1 MTFFLSLAD
10 SCEVQELFKNTIT
23 SCFDFYSPTKEEK
36 GTWIYPRKMNGSSVL
51 CPENWEYNA
60 DRTFGGFDSWG
71 RFAVYSGGG
80 YIANLGYNRLT
91 AKRIINDLKENRWID
106 RQTRA
111 VLVEFSLY
119 NPPSNLFAVMTYYF
133 EVLPSGFAVTFKSY
147 GILSLSATNS
157 LAHSTY
163 LLFVLLFGIL
173 LVCFFVVQCIKLC
186 RQKCSYFKSM
196 WNLLDMLQIL
206 TASSAMLLQWM
217 RTKVAT
223 KTFEKLKD
231 NPYLPVSFH
240 RVLLLLEFE
249 EVAICVTTV
258 IATLR
263 ILKCFY
269 FNPKIIVFTK
279 TLRRLFKPIASFF
292 IVFLIAAMA
301 HALLGF
307 IAFGSSVEMF
317 AQVHDGIS
325 FQFLML
331 LGQPF
336 PVDKLKEINPIIGS
350 LFFFTFFCSTSV
362 IILNMFLAVINEY
375 YATSN
380 ADREGE
386 DYELAQFII
395 KRILETVFGQKSER
409 NQNWRNHEL
418 FEPDSSPA
426 ESSSNGVQN
435 DAFSP
440 EWTPVMYRSCT
451 QKISRTGGSPAGN
464 SEDFVECSVWETYGP
479 EHLLVK
485 SSTAETGFTIVN
497 HNKFSSYVADAR
509 RYSIMTDW
517 NALADYYDDDDG
529 EEEDGVDDDDEDD
542 DEGKDDDD
550 DDGDSNDD
558 DEDGKVNNDNDDYD
572 DDEDERC

>member
-1 MTFFLSLAD
+1 MKRFLFLAD
-10 SCEVQELFKNTIT
+10 SCEVQELFQNIVI

-36 GTWIYPRKMNGSSVL
+36 GSWIDLRKMNGSSVL

-60 DRTFGGFDSWG
+60 DRRFGGFDSWG

-80 YIANLGYNRLT
+80 YIANLGYNKLT
-91 AKRIINDLKENRWID
+91 AKRIINDLKENHWVD

-119 NPPSNLFAVMTYYF
+119 NPPSNLLAVMTYYF
-133 EVLPSGFAVTFKSY
+133 EVLPSGFAGTFKSY
-147 GILSLSATNS
+147 GILPLSATNS

-186 RQKCSYFKSM
+186 RQRCCYFKSM

-206 TASSAMLLQWM
+206 TASSAMLLRWM

-223 KTFEKLKD
+223 KTFEQLKE

-240 RVLLLLEFE
+240 RVLLLFEFE

-263 ILKCFY
+263 LLKCFY
-269 FNPKIIVFTK
+269 FNPKIIVFTL
-279 TLRRLFKPIASFF
+279 TLRRLLKPIASFF
-292 IVFLIAAMA
+292 MVFLITAMA

-307 IAFGSSVEMF
+307 TAFGSSVDMF

-336 PVDKLKEINPIIGS
+336 PVDKLKETNPILGS

-375 YATSN
+375 YTTSN

-395 KRILETVFGQKSER
+395 KRILETVLGQKSER

-418 FEPDSSPA
+418 FEPDSSLA
-426 ESSSNGVQN
+426 ESSPDGVQN
-435 DAFSP
+435 DAFSL

-451 QKISRTGGSPAGN
+451 QKISRTGRSPVGN
-464 SEDFVECSVWETYGP
+464 SGDFIECSVWETYRP

-485 SSTAETGFTIVN
+485 SSTNETGFKTIN
-497 HNKFSSYVADAR
+497 HNKFSSYVADAK
-509 RYSIMTDW
+509 RYNIMTDW
-517 NALADYYDDDDG
+517 NALDDYYEDDDD
-529 EEEDGVDDDDEDD
+529 EEEDGVDDDDEGEVDD
-542 DEGKDDDD
+542 DYDGNSDDDDGEDRKVNGDDDD
-550 DDGDSNDD
+550 DDYDDD
-558 DEDGKVNNDNDDYD
+558 DED
-572 DDEDERC
+572 

>member
-1 MTFFLSLAD
+1 
-10 SCEVQELFKNTIT
+10 
-23 SCFDFYSPTKEEK
+23 
-36 GTWIYPRKMNGSSVL
+36 
-51 CPENWEYNA
+51 
-60 DRTFGGFDSWG
+60 
-71 RFAVYSGGG
+71 
-80 YIANLGYNRLT
+80 
-91 AKRIINDLKENRWID
+91 
-106 RQTRA
+106 
-111 VLVEFSLY
+111 
-119 NPPSNLFAVMTYYF
+119 MTYYF

-186 RQKCSYFKSM
+186 RQKRSYFKSM

-223 KTFEKLKD
+223 KTFEKLKN

-240 RVLLLLEFE
+240 RVLLLFEFE

-263 ILKCFY
+263 LLKCFY
-269 FNPKIIVFTK
+269 FNPKIIVFTL
-279 TLRRLFKPIASFF
+279 TLRRLLKPIASFF
-292 IVFLIAAMA
+292 MVFLITAMA

-307 IAFGSSVEMF
+307 IAFGSSVDMF

-386 DYELAQFII
+386 DYELAQFTI
-395 KRILETVFGQKSER
+395 KRILETVLGQKSER

-435 DAFSP
+435 YAFSP

-451 QKISRTGGSPAGN
+451 QKISRTGGFPAGN

-517 NALADYYDDDDG
+517 NALADYY
-529 EEEDGVDDDDEDD
+529 
-542 DEGKDDDD
+542 
-550 DDGDSNDD
+550 
-558 DEDGKVNNDNDDYD
+558 
-572 DDEDERC
+572 

>member
-1 MTFFLSLAD
+1 MKRFLFLAD
-10 SCEVQELFKNTIT
+10 SCEVQELFQNIVI

-36 GTWIYPRKMNGSSVL
+36 GSWIDLRKMNGSSVL

-60 DRTFGGFDSWG
+60 DRRFGGFDSWG

-80 YIANLGYNRLT
+80 YIANLGYNKLT
-91 AKRIINDLKENRWID
+91 AKRIINDLKENHWVD

-119 NPPSNLFAVMTYYF
+119 NPPSNLLAVMTYYF
-133 EVLPSGFAVTFKSY
+133 EVLPSGFAGTFKSY
-147 GILSLSATNS
+147 GILPLSATNS

-223 KTFEKLKD
+223 KTFEKLKN

-240 RVLLLLEFE
+240 RVLLLFEFE

-263 ILKCFY
+263 LLKCFY
-269 FNPKIIVFTK
+269 FNPKIIVFTL
-279 TLRRLFKPIASFF
+279 TLRRLLKPIASFF
-292 IVFLIAAMA
+292 MVFLITAMA

-307 IAFGSSVEMF
+307 TAFGSSVDMF

-336 PVDKLKEINPIIGS
+336 PVDKLKETNPIIGS

-375 YATSN
+375 YTTSN

-395 KRILETVFGQKSER
+395 KRILETVLGQKSER

-418 FEPDSSPA
+418 FEPDSSLA
-426 ESSSNGVQN
+426 ESSPDGVQN
-435 DAFSP
+435 DAFSL

-451 QKISRTGGSPAGN
+451 QKISRTGRSPVGN
-464 SEDFVECSVWETYGP
+464 SGDFIECSVWETYRP

-485 SSTAETGFTIVN
+485 SSTNETGFKTIN
-497 HNKFSSYVADAR
+497 HNKFSSYVADAK
-509 RYSIMTDW
+509 RYNIMTDW
-517 NALADYYDDDDG
+517 NALDDYYEDDDD
-529 EEEDGVDDDDEDD
+529 EEEDGVDDDDEGEVEDDYDGNSDD
-542 DEGKDDDD
+542 DDGEDRKVNGDDDD
-550 DDGDSNDD
+550 DDYDDD
-558 DEDGKVNNDNDDYD
+558 DED
-572 DDEDERC
+572 

>member
-1 MTFFLSLAD
+1 M
-10 SCEVQELFKNTIT
+10 
-23 SCFDFYSPTKEEK
+23 
-36 GTWIYPRKMNGSSVL
+36 L

-60 DRTFGGFDSWG
+60 DRRFGGFDSWG

-80 YIANLGYNRLT
+80 YVANLGYNKLT
-91 AKRIINDLKENRWID
+91 AKRIINDLKENHWVD

-119 NPPSNLFAVMTYYF
+119 NPPSNLLAVMTYYF
-133 EVLPSGFAVTFKSY
+133 EVLPSGFAGTFKSY
-147 GILSLSATNS
+147 GILPLSATNS
-157 LAHSTY
+157 LAQSTY

-186 RQKCSYFKSM
+186 RQRCYYFKSM

-206 TASSAMLLQWM
+206 TASSAMLLRWM

-223 KTFEKLKD
+223 KTFEQLKE

-240 RVLLLLEFE
+240 RVLLLFEFE

-263 ILKCFY
+263 LLKCFY
-269 FNPKIIVFTK
+269 FNPKIIVFTR
-279 TLRRLFKPIASFF
+279 TLRRLFKPIVSFF

-336 PVDKLKEINPIIGS
+336 PVDKLKETNAIIGS

-375 YATSN
+375 YTTSN

-395 KRILETVFGQKSER
+395 KRILETVLGQKSER

-418 FEPDSSPA
+418 FEPDSLPA
-426 ESSSNGVQN
+426 ESSPDGVQN
-435 DAFSP
+435 DAFSL

-451 QKISRTGGSPAGN
+451 QKISRTGRSPVGN
-464 SEDFVECSVWETYGP
+464 SGDFIECSVWETYRP

-485 SSTAETGFTIVN
+485 SSTNETGFKTIN
-497 HNKFSSYVADAR
+497 HNKFSSYVADAK
-509 RYSIMTDW
+509 RYNIMTDW
-517 NALADYYDDDDG
+517 NALDDCYEDDDD
-529 EEEDGVDDDDEDD
+529 EEEDGVDDDDEGEVEDDYDGNSDD
-542 DEGKDDDD
+542 DDGEDRKVNGDDDD
-550 DDGDSNDD
+550 DDDYDDD
-558 DEDGKVNNDNDDYD
+558 DED
-572 DDEDERC
+572 

>member
-1 MTFFLSLAD
+1 MKRFLFLAD
-10 SCEVQELFKNTIT
+10 SCEVQELFQNIVI

-36 GTWIYPRKMNGSSVL
+36 GSWIDLRKMNGSSVL

-60 DRTFGGFDSWG
+60 DRRFGGFDSWG

-80 YIANLGYNRLT
+80 YIANLGYNKLT
-91 AKRIINDLKENRWID
+91 AKRIINDLKENHWVD

-119 NPPSNLFAVMTYYF
+119 NPPSNLLAVMTYYF
-133 EVLPSGFAVTFKSY
+133 EVLPSGFAGTFKSY
-147 GILSLSATNS
+147 GILPLSATNS
-157 LAHSTY
+157 LAQSTY

-186 RQKCSYFKSM
+186 RQKRSYFKSM

-206 TASSAMLLQWM
+206 TASSAMLLRWM

-223 KTFEKLKD
+223 KTFEQLKE

-240 RVLLLLEFE
+240 RVLLLFEFE

-263 ILKCFY
+263 LLKCFY
-269 FNPKIIVFTK
+269 FNPKIIVFTL
-279 TLRRLFKPIASFF
+279 TLRRLLKPIASFF
-292 IVFLIAAMA
+292 MVFLITAMA

-307 IAFGSSVEMF
+307 TAFGSSVDMF

-336 PVDKLKEINPIIGS
+336 PVDKLKETNPIIGS

-375 YATSN
+375 YTTSN

-395 KRILETVFGQKSER
+395 KRILETVLGQKSER

-418 FEPDSSPA
+418 FEPDSSLA
-426 ESSSNGVQN
+426 ESSPDGVQN
-435 DAFSP
+435 DAFSL

-451 QKISRTGGSPAGN
+451 QKISRTGRSPVGN
-464 SEDFVECSVWETYGP
+464 SGDFIECSVWETYRP

-485 SSTAETGFTIVN
+485 SSTNETGFKTIN
-497 HNKFSSYVADAR
+497 HNKFSSYVADAK
-509 RYSIMTDW
+509 RYNIMTDW
-517 NALADYYDDDDG
+517 NALDDYYEDDDD
-529 EEEDGVDDDDEDD
+529 EEEDGVDDDDEGEVDD
-542 DEGKDDDD
+542 DYDGNSDDDDGEDRKVNGDDDD
-550 DDGDSNDD
+550 DDYDDD
-558 DEDGKVNNDNDDYD
+558 DED
-572 DDEDERC
+572 

>member
-1 MTFFLSLAD
+1 MKRFLFLAD
-10 SCEVQELFKNTIT
+10 SCEVQELFQNIVI

-36 GTWIYPRKMNGSSVL
+36 GTWIDLRKMNGSSVL

-60 DRTFGGFDSWG
+60 DRRFGGFDSWG

-80 YIANLGYNRLT
+80 YVANLGYNKLT
-91 AKRIINDLKENRWID
+91 AKRIINDLKENHWVD

-119 NPPSNLFAVMTYYF
+119 NPPSNLLAVMTYYF
-133 EVLPSGFAVTFKSY
+133 EVLPSGFAGTFKSY
-147 GILSLSATNS
+147 GILPLSATNS

-223 KTFEKLKD
+223 KTFEKLKN

-240 RVLLLLEFE
+240 RVLLLFEFE

-263 ILKCFY
+263 LLKCFY
-269 FNPKIIVFTK
+269 FNPKIIVFTL
-279 TLRRLFKPIASFF
+279 TLRRLFKPIVSFF

-336 PVDKLKEINPIIGS
+336 PVDKLKETNPIIGS

-375 YATSN
+375 YTTSN

-395 KRILETVFGQKSER
+395 QRILETVLGQKSER
-409 NQNWRNHEL
+409 NQNWTNHEL
-418 FEPDSSPA
+418 FEPDSSLA
-426 ESSSNGVQN
+426 VSSPDGVQN
-435 DAFSP
+435 DAFSL

-451 QKISRTGGSPAGN
+451 QKISRTGRSPVGN
-464 SEDFVECSVWETYGP
+464 IGDFIECSVWETYRP

-485 SSTAETGFTIVN
+485 SSTNETGFKTIN
-497 HNKFSSYVADAR
+497 HNKFSSYVADAK
-509 RYSIMTDW
+509 RYNIMTDW
-517 NALADYYDDDDG
+517 NALDDYYEDDDD
-529 EEEDGVDDDDEDD
+529 EEEDGVDDDDEGEVDD
-542 DEGKDDDD
+542 DYDGNSDDDDSEDRKVNGDDDD
-550 DDGDSNDD
+550 DDDDFDED
-558 DEDGKVNNDNDDYD
+558 DED
-572 DDEDERC
+572 

>member
-1 MTFFLSLAD
+1 MKFFLSLAD

-23 SCFDFYSPTKEEK
+23 SCFDFYFPTNEEK

-51 CPENWEYNA
+51 CPDNWEYNA
-60 DRTFGGFDSWG
+60 DRRFGGFDSWG

-133 EVLPSGFAVTFKSY
+133 EVLPSGFADTFKSY

-186 RQKCSYFKSM
+186 RQKRSYFKSM

-223 KTFEKLKD
+223 KTFEKLKN

-240 RVLLLLEFE
+240 RVLLLFEFE

-263 ILKCFY
+263 LLKCFY
-269 FNPKIIVFTK
+269 FNPKIIVFTL
-279 TLRRLFKPIASFF
+279 TLRRLLKPIASFF
-292 IVFLIAAMA
+292 MVFLITAMA

-307 IAFGSSVEMF
+307 TAFGSSVDMF

-336 PVDKLKEINPIIGS
+336 PVDKLKETNPIIGS

-375 YATSN
+375 YTTSN

-395 KRILETVFGQKSER
+395 KRILETVLGQKSER

-418 FEPDSSPA
+418 FEPDSSLA
-426 ESSSNGVQN
+426 ESSPDGVQN
-435 DAFSP
+435 DAFSL

-451 QKISRTGGSPAGN
+451 QKISRTGRSPVGN
-464 SEDFVECSVWETYGP
+464 SGDFIECSVWETYRP

-485 SSTAETGFTIVN
+485 SSTNETGFKTIN
-497 HNKFSSYVADAR
+497 HNKLSSYVADAK
-509 RYSIMTDW
+509 RYNIMTDW
-517 NALADYYDDDDG
+517 NALDDYYEDDDD
-529 EEEDGVDDDDEDD
+529 EEEDGVDDDDEGEVNDDYDGNSDD
-542 DEGKDDDD
+542 DDGEDRKVNGDDDD
-550 DDGDSNDD
+550 DFDED
-558 DEDGKVNNDNDDYD
+558 DED
-572 DDEDERC
+572 

>member
-1 MTFFLSLAD
+1 MKRFLFLAD
-10 SCEVQELFKNTIT
+10 SCEVQELFKNIVT

-36 GTWIYPRKMNGSSVL
+36 GSWIDLRKMNGSVL

-60 DRTFGGFDSWG
+60 DRRFGGFDSWG

-80 YIANLGYNRLT
+80 YVANLGYNKLT
-91 AKRIINDLKENRWID
+91 AKRIINDLKENRWVD

-119 NPPSNLFAVMTYYF
+119 NPPSNLLAVMTYYF
-133 EVLPSGFAVTFKSY
+133 EVLPSGFAGTFKSY
-147 GILSLSATNS
+147 GILPLSATNS
-157 LAHSTY
+157 LAQSTY

-186 RQKCSYFKSM
+186 RQRCYYFKSM

-206 TASSAMLLQWM
+206 TASSAMLLRWM

-223 KTFEKLKD
+223 KTFEQLKE

-240 RVLLLLEFE
+240 RVLLLFEFE

-263 ILKCFY
+263 LLKCFY
-269 FNPKIIVFTK
+269 FNPKIIVFTL
-279 TLRRLFKPIASFF
+279 TLRRLLKPIASFF
-292 IVFLIAAMA
+292 MVFLITAMA

-307 IAFGSSVEMF
+307 TAFGSSVDMF

-336 PVDKLKEINPIIGS
+336 PVDKLKETNPIIGS
-350 LFFFTFFCSTSV
+350 LFFFCSTSV

-375 YATSN
+375 YTTSN

-395 KRILETVFGQKSER
+395 KRILETVLGQKSER

-418 FEPDSSPA
+418 FEPDSSLA
-426 ESSSNGVQN
+426 ESSPDGVQN
-435 DAFSP
+435 DAFSL

-451 QKISRTGGSPAGN
+451 QKISRTGRSPVGN
-464 SEDFVECSVWETYGP
+464 SGDFIECSVWETYRP

-485 SSTAETGFTIVN
+485 SSTNETGFKTIN
-497 HNKFSSYVADAR
+497 HNKFSSYVADAK
-509 RYSIMTDW
+509 RYNIMTDW
-517 NALADYYDDDDG
+517 NALDDYYEDDDD
-529 EEEDGVDDDDEDD
+529 EEEDGVDDDDEGEVDD
-542 DEGKDDDD
+542 DYDGNSDDDDGEDRKVNGDDDD
-550 DDGDSNDD
+550 DDYDDD
-558 DEDGKVNNDNDDYD
+558 DED
-572 DDEDERC
+572 

>member
-1 MTFFLSLAD
+1 MKRFLFLAD
-10 SCEVQELFKNTIT
+10 SCEVQELFQNIVI

-36 GTWIYPRKMNGSSVL
+36 GSWIDLRKMNGSSVL

-60 DRTFGGFDSWG
+60 DRRFGGFDSWG

-80 YIANLGYNRLT
+80 YIANLGYNKLT
-91 AKRIINDLKENRWID
+91 AKRIINDLKENHWVD

-119 NPPSNLFAVMTYYF
+119 NPPSNLLAVMTYYF
-133 EVLPSGFAVTFKSY
+133 EVLPSGFAGTFKSY
-147 GILSLSATNS
+147 GILPLSATNS
-157 LAHSTY
+157 LAQTTY

-186 RQKCSYFKSM
+186 RQRCYYFKSM

-206 TASSAMLLQWM
+206 TASSAMLLRWM

-223 KTFEKLKD
+223 KTFEQLKE

-240 RVLLLLEFE
+240 RVLLLFEFE

-263 ILKCFY
+263 LLKCFY
-269 FNPKIIVFTK
+269 FNPKIIVFTL
-279 TLRRLFKPIASFF
+279 TLRRLLKPIASFF
-292 IVFLIAAMA
+292 MVFLITAMA

-307 IAFGSSVEMF
+307 TAFGSSVDMF

-336 PVDKLKEINPIIGS
+336 PVDKLKETNPIIGS

-375 YATSN
+375 YTTSN

-395 KRILETVFGQKSER
+395 QRILETVLGQKSER

-418 FEPDSSPA
+418 FEPDSSLA
-426 ESSSNGVQN
+426 ESSPDGVQN
-435 DAFSP
+435 DAFSL

-451 QKISRTGGSPAGN
+451 QKISRTGRSPVGSIG
-464 SEDFVECSVWETYGP
+464 DFIECSVWETYRP

-485 SSTAETGFTIVN
+485 SSTNETGFKTIN
-497 HNKFSSYVADAR
+497 HNKFSSYVADAK
-509 RYSIMTDW
+509 RYNIMTDW
-517 NALADYYDDDDG
+517 NALDDYYEDDDD
-529 EEEDGVDDDDEDD
+529 EEEDGVDDDDEGEVDD
-542 DEGKDDDD
+542 DYDGNSDDDDGEDRKVNGDDDD
-550 DDGDSNDD
+550 DDYDDD
-558 DEDGKVNNDNDDYD
+558 DED
-572 DDEDERC
+572 

>member
-1 MTFFLSLAD
+1 MKRFLFLAD
-10 SCEVQELFKNTIT
+10 SCEVQELFQNIVI

-36 GTWIYPRKMNGSSVL
+36 GSWIDPRKMNGSSVL

-60 DRTFGGFDSWG
+60 DRRFGGFNSWG

-80 YIANLGYNRLT
+80 YVANLGYNKLT
-91 AKRIINDLKENRWID
+91 AKRIINDLKENHWVD

-119 NPPSNLFAVMTYYF
+119 NPPSNLLAVMTYYF
-133 EVLPSGFAVTFKSY
+133 EVLPSGFAGTFKSY
-147 GILSLSATNS
+147 GILPLSATNS

-263 ILKCFY
+263 LLKCFY
-269 FNPKIIVFTK
+269 FNPKIIVFTL
-279 TLRRLFKPIASFF
+279 TLRRLLKPIASFF
-292 IVFLIAAMA
+292 MVFLITAMA

-307 IAFGSSVEMF
+307 TAFGSSVDMF

-336 PVDKLKEINPIIGS
+336 PVDKLKETNPIIGS

-375 YATSN
+375 YTTSN

-395 KRILETVFGQKSER
+395 KRILETVLGQKSER

-418 FEPDSSPA
+418 FEPDSSLA
-426 ESSSNGVQN
+426 ESSPDGVQN
-435 DAFSP
+435 DAFSL

-451 QKISRTGGSPAGN
+451 QKISRTGRSPVGN
-464 SEDFVECSVWETYGP
+464 SGDFIECSVWETYRP

-485 SSTAETGFTIVN
+485 SSTNETGFKTIN
-497 HNKFSSYVADAR
+497 HNKLSSYV
-509 RYSIMTDW
+509 
-517 NALADYYDDDDG
+517 
-529 EEEDGVDDDDEDD
+529 
-542 DEGKDDDD
+542 
-550 DDGDSNDD
+550 NDPK
-558 DEDGKVNNDNDDYD
+558 E
-572 DDEDERC
+572 

>member
-1 MTFFLSLAD
+1 MKRFLFLAD
-10 SCEVQELFKNTIT
+10 SCEVQELFQNIVI

-36 GTWIYPRKMNGSSVL
+36 GTWIDLRKMNGSSVL

-60 DRTFGGFDSWG
+60 DRRFGGFDSWG

-80 YIANLGYNRLT
+80 YVANLGYNKLT
-91 AKRIINDLKENRWID
+91 AKRIINDLKENHWVD

-119 NPPSNLFAVMTYYF
+119 NPPSNLLAVMTYYF
-133 EVLPSGFAVTFKSY
+133 EVLPSGFAGTFKSY
-147 GILSLSATNS
+147 GILPLSATNS

-240 RVLLLLEFE
+240 RVLLLFEFE

-263 ILKCFY
+263 LLKCFY
-269 FNPKIIVFTK
+269 FNPKIIVFTL
-279 TLRRLFKPIASFF
+279 TLRRLFKPIVSFF

-336 PVDKLKEINPIIGS
+336 PVDKLKETNPIIGS

-375 YATSN
+375 YTTSN

-395 KRILETVFGQKSER
+395 KRILETVLGQKSER

-418 FEPDSSPA
+418 FEPDSSLA
-426 ESSSNGVQN
+426 ESSPDGVQN
-435 DAFSP
+435 DAFSL

-451 QKISRTGGSPAGN
+451 QKISRTGRSLVGN
-464 SEDFVECSVWETYGP
+464 SGDFIECSVWETYRP

-485 SSTAETGFTIVN
+485 SSTNETGFKTIN
-497 HNKFSSYVADAR
+497 HNKFSSYVADAK
-509 RYSIMTDW
+509 RYNIMTDW
-517 NALADYYDDDDG
+517 NALDDYYEDDDD
-529 EEEDGVDDDDEDD
+529 EEEDGVDDDDEGEVDD
-542 DEGKDDDD
+542 DYDGNSDDDDGEDRKVNGDDDD
-550 DDGDSNDD
+550 DDYDDD
-558 DEDGKVNNDNDDYD
+558 DED
-572 DDEDERC
+572 

>member
-1 MTFFLSLAD
+1 
-10 SCEVQELFKNTIT
+10 
-23 SCFDFYSPTKEEK
+23 
-36 GTWIYPRKMNGSSVL
+36 
-51 CPENWEYNA
+51 
-60 DRTFGGFDSWG
+60 
-71 RFAVYSGGG
+71 
-80 YIANLGYNRLT
+80 
-91 AKRIINDLKENRWID
+91 
-106 RQTRA
+106 
-111 VLVEFSLY
+111 
-119 NPPSNLFAVMTYYF
+119 
-133 EVLPSGFAVTFKSY
+133 
-147 GILSLSATNS
+147 
-157 LAHSTY
+157 
-163 LLFVLLFGIL
+163 
-173 LVCFFVVQCIKLC
+173 
-186 RQKCSYFKSM
+186 
-196 WNLLDMLQIL
+196 MLQIL

-240 RVLLLLEFE
+240 RVLLLFEFE

-263 ILKCFY
+263 LLKCFY
-269 FNPKIIVFTK
+269 FNPKIIVFTR

-336 PVDKLKEINPIIGS
+336 PVDKLKETNPIIGS

-375 YATSN
+375 YTTSN

-395 KRILETVFGQKSER
+395 KRILETVLGQKSER

-418 FEPDSSPA
+418 FEPDSSLA
-426 ESSSNGVQN
+426 ESSPDGVQN
-435 DAFSP
+435 DAFSL

-451 QKISRTGGSPAGN
+451 QKISRTGRSPVGN
-464 SEDFVECSVWETYGP
+464 SGDFIECSVWETYRP

-485 SSTAETGFTIVN
+485 SSTNETGFKTIN
-497 HNKFSSYVADAR
+497 HNKLSSYVADAK
-509 RYSIMTDW
+509 RYNIMTDW
-517 NALADYYDDDDG
+517 NALDDYYEDDDD
-529 EEEDGVDDDDEDD
+529 EEEDGVDDDDEGEVDD
-542 DEGKDDDD
+542 DYDGNSDDDDGEDRKVNGDDDD
-550 DDGDSNDD
+550 DDD
-558 DEDGKVNNDNDDYD
+558 DDYD
-572 DDEDERC
+572 DEDED

>member
-1 MTFFLSLAD
+1 MKRFLFLAD
-10 SCEVQELFKNTIT
+10 SCEVQELFQNIVI

-36 GTWIYPRKMNGSSVL
+36 GSWIDLRKMNGSSVL

-60 DRTFGGFDSWG
+60 DRRFGGFDSWG

-80 YIANLGYNRLT
+80 YIANLGYNKLT
-91 AKRIINDLKENRWID
+91 AKRIINDLKENHWVD

-119 NPPSNLFAVMTYYF
+119 NPPSNLLAVMTYYF
-133 EVLPSGFAVTFKSY
+133 EVLPSGFAGTFKSY
-147 GILSLSATNS
+147 GILPLSATNS
-157 LAHSTY
+157 LAQTTY

-206 TASSAMLLQWM
+206 TASSAMLLRWM

-223 KTFEKLKD
+223 KTFEQLKE

-240 RVLLLLEFE
+240 RVLLLFEFE

-263 ILKCFY
+263 LLKCFY
-269 FNPKIIVFTK
+269 FNPKIIVFTL
-279 TLRRLFKPIASFF
+279 TLRRLLKPIASFF
-292 IVFLIAAMA
+292 MVFLITAMA

-307 IAFGSSVEMF
+307 TAFGSNVDMF

-336 PVDKLKEINPIIGS
+336 PVDKLKETNPIIGS

-375 YATSN
+375 YTTSN

-395 KRILETVFGQKSER
+395 KRILETVLGQKSER

-418 FEPDSSPA
+418 FEPDSSLA
-426 ESSSNGVQN
+426 ESSPDGVQN
-435 DAFSP
+435 DAFSL

-451 QKISRTGGSPAGN
+451 QKISRTGRSPVGN
-464 SEDFVECSVWETYGP
+464 SGDFIECSVWETYRP

-485 SSTAETGFTIVN
+485 SSTNETGFKTIN
-497 HNKFSSYVADAR
+497 HNKFSSYVADAK
-509 RYSIMTDW
+509 RYNIMTDW
-517 NALADYYDDDDG
+517 NALDDYYEDDDD
-529 EEEDGVDDDDEDD
+529 EEEDGVDDDDEGEVDD
-542 DEGKDDDD
+542 DYDGNSDDDDGEDRKVNGDDDD
-550 DDGDSNDD
+550 DDYDDD
-558 DEDGKVNNDNDDYD
+558 DED
-572 DDEDERC
+572 